1 VWIAA
6 SKRGIEVHA
15 RIDGRKQTIGN
26 PVGDENNLTDSAERI
41 IRAFANEF
49 EIDSMSLQ
57 DSIHHSKG
65 DWIVNGE
72 RLGLRINMAPTTV
85 EIDGTSKIISTINI
99 RILHPDRTW
108 DLDSLSFTSPN
119 QQIIEHTLS
128 SCLKGGG
135 GLVLLVG
142 PTGSGKSSTLAGMVN
157 FLCGPEGESGIG
169 LITIESPIEYRFP
182 GAQQI
187 EVGPNSCFDFN
198 SALSGAALRQNPD
211 VILIGEIN
219 DAKTA
224 EAALKAARSGHLVL
238 STLHAGSAIE
248 SLDRLRQL
256 VPPDAPL
263 DCLKLVVAQRLVP
276 TLREEHVSNPECRVE
291 LSAGQLAGMGFSLDR
306 DVFGDTQNFTVFTE
320 PEGEGVDYRSTYKG
334 LTPAHEVLQV
344 TPELLESSDPRD
356 LATASLGY
364 VPLPTDAL
372 ISAMN
377 GYTTIQ
383 AVQRLIGTSEVFVPR
398 RERGPEQGSD

>member
-1 VWIAA
+1 
-6 SKRGIEVHA
+6 
-15 RIDGRKQTIGN
+15 
-26 PVGDENNLTDSAERI
+26 
-41 IRAFANEF
+41 
-49 EIDSMSLQ
+49 
-57 DSIHHSKG
+57 
-65 DWIVNGE
+65 
-72 RLGLRINMAPTTV
+72 
-85 EIDGTSKIISTINI
+85 
-99 RILHPDRTW
+99 
-108 DLDSLSFTSPN
+108 
-119 QQIIEHTLS
+119 
-128 SCLKGGG
+128 
-135 GLVLLVG
+135 
-142 PTGSGKSSTLAGMVN
+142 MVN

-219 DAKTA
+219 EPETA
-224 EAALKAARSGHLVL
+224 ETALKAARSGHLVL
-238 STLHAGSAIE
+238 STLHAGGAIE
-248 SLDRLRQL
+248 SLERLRQL
-256 VPPDAPL
+256 LPSDAL

-276 TLREEHVSNPECRVE
+276 TLREEHVSNPECRVV
-291 LSAGQLAGMGFSLDR
+291 LSAAELAGMGFSLDL

-320 PEGEGVDYRSTYKG
+320 PTGQGVDYRSTYKG

-398 RERGPEQGSD
+398 REEGPGTRFGLKLRQGV